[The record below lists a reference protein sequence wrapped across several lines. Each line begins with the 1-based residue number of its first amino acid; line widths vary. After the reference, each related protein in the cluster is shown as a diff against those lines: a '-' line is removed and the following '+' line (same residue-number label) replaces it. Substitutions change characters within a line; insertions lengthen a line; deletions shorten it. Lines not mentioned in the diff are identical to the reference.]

1 MFDGNSSCSS
11 DDDDDDGITGEC
23 VSFASTPA
31 VGNPFMRCQGAY
43 LLNLLKLLNESE
55 DLCIEHVVRWHTKIS
70 NALQIN
76 WAALHTDF
84 DKVHP
89 VLVRYKISRGS
100 NRAAC
105 VQPTM
110 NRKLREWCFT
120 MIRDGTPWTSYVYE
134 SAKFCRYG
142 LHSTDPLPASRRRR
156 GI

>member
-1 MFDGNSSCSS
+1 MFDGNSSGSS
-11 DDDDDDGITGEC
+11 DDDEDIAEGRTT
-23 VSFASTPA
+23 SFESTPA

-43 LLNLLKLLNESE
+43 LLNLLKLLNEVE
-55 DLCIEHVVRWHTKIS
+55 DLGVKHVLRWHTKIS

-76 WAALHTDF
+76 WVALHNDF
-84 DKVHP
+84 ANVHP

-120 MIRDGTPWTSYVYE
+120 MIRDGTPWTSYVYK
-134 SAKFCRYG
+134 SAQFCRHG